1 MNFPTLYSRPA
12 SREMIQEFRGYNH
25 NLRIGEGEMF
35 DDMNLSSDRYPVLAP
50 RKPRG
55 LYDLLKN
62 EDGTPAINGRI
73 NGMIEK
79 DALCYV
85 AGTQFYIGNLPII
98 GLDLSDTPKQLVSMG
113 AYVIILPDKVY
124 VNTATREYGKI
135 EKTFT
140 ASVDT
145 NIRFTMCRQDG
156 SAYPPPIISAAGPDS
171 PENGATWIDTSSE
184 PHALK
189 QWSSSMGVWVSIAT
203 TYVKIECSNIGLNFE
218 QFDGVEIS
226 GIGQDVFDA
235 EGNFAGN
242 KVLDENGNEMET
254 PEELKKLMGS
264 AVLWDKADGYIVVV
278 GLIDNARTIR
288 TQLKVSRTM
297 PIMDYVIESNNR
309 LWGCRYG
316 TAENG
321 EVVNEIYASKLGDF
335 KNWKCYMGV
344 STDSYAVSLGSDGA
358 FTGAINHLGYPLFFK
373 ERCLHKVYG
382 AMPSQYQM
390 QTTAC
395 RGVQKGSEKS
405 LAIVNEVLYY
415 KGEHGICAYDGS
427 LPVEVSAVFGGEHYT
442 NASAGAHGNKYYVS
456 MDGTDGRVLFVYDTA
471 KGIWHKEE
479 DEGFTM
485 FCSCRDE
492 MFASDGLIIA
502 ELLGTGGNDEGDV
515 PWMAET
521 GEIGV
526 TSPDQKAV
534 SRINIRMSMDI
545 GSVVTVLAQY
555 DDSGDWETCFHLEGT
570 NLRSFSMPLRPVRCD
585 TMRLRFEGRGDVRI
599 YSITKTIAQGS
610 DIS

>member
-35 DDMNLSSDRYPVLAP
+35 DEMNLSSDRYPVLAP
-50 RKPRG
+50 RKPRA
-55 LYDLLKN
+55 LH
-62 EDGTPAINGRI
+62 TINTTDPI
-73 NGMIEK
+73 TGMIEK
-79 DALCYV
+79 DVLCYT
-85 AGTQFYIGNLPII
+85 AGSSFYMGEDDVDM
-98 GLDLSDTPKQLVSMG
+98 GLSNEPKQLVSMG
-113 AYVIILPDKVY
+113 AYVIILPDKKY
-124 VNTATREYGKI
+124 INTADLTDFGKI
-135 EKTFT
+135 EAEFTTQNDTPATF
-140 ASVDT
+140 S
-145 NIRFTMCRQDG
+145 ICRPDG
-156 SAYPPPIISAAGPDS
+156 SAYNPQYIQSNEPTD
-171 PENGATWIDTSSE
+171 PENGTLWIDTSSE

-189 QWSSSMGVWVSIAT
+189 QWSSSTAVWVSIAT
-203 TYVKIECSNIGLNFE
+203 TYIKIEYPGIGAAFA
-218 QFDGVEIS
+218 QYDGIEIS
-226 GIGQDVFDA
+226 G
-235 EGNFAGN
+235 
-242 KVLDENGNEMET
+242 LDGEIIDNESGKPLENT
-254 PEELKKLMGS
+254 EELKALNGS
-264 AVLWDKADGYIVVV
+264 AVIWDKGNNFIVIV
-278 GLIDNARTIR
+278 GLLDISRSVLASFT
-288 TQLKVSRTM
+288 VSRTM
-297 PIMDYVIESNNR
+297 PVMDFVIESNNR

-316 TAENG
+316 AAENG

-344 STDSYAVSLGSDGA
+344 STDSYTVSLGSDGV

-395 RGVQKGSEKS
+395 RGVQKGSERS

-415 KGEHGICAYDGS
+415 KSEHGICAYDGS
-427 LPVEVSAVFGGEHYT
+427 LPVEVSSVFGEEHYT
-442 NASAGAHGNKYYVS
+442 NAAAGAHGNKYYAS
-456 MDGTDGRVLFVYDTA
+456 MDGAKGRVLFVYDAT

-485 FCSCRDE
+485 FCSCRDQ
-492 MFASDGLIIA
+492 MFASDGEIITA
-502 ELLGTGGNDEGDV
+502 LLGTDKNDEGDV

-526 TSPDQKAV
+526 TSPDQKSV

-585 TMRLRFEGRGDVRI
+585 TMRLRFEGTGDVRV
-599 YSITKTIAQGS
+599 YSITKTMTQGS

>member
-35 DDMNLSSDRYPVLAP
+35 DEMNLSSDRYPVLAP
-50 RKPRG
+50 RKPRA
-55 LYDLLKN
+55 LHK
-62 EDGTPAINGRI
+62 INTTDPI
-73 NGMIEK
+73 TGMIEK
-79 DALCYV
+79 DVLCYT
-85 AGTQFYIGNLPII
+85 AGSSFYMGEEAIGM
-98 GLDLSDTPKQLVSMG
+98 GLSNEPKQLISMG
-113 AYVIILPDKVY
+113 AYVIILPDKKY
-124 VNTATREYGKI
+124 INTADLTDFGKI
-135 EKTFT
+135 EAEFT
-140 ASVDT
+140 TQNDT
-145 NIRFTMCRQDG
+145 VAKFYTCRPDG
-156 SAYPPPIISAAGPDS
+156 SEYDPQYIQSNEPTN
-171 PENGATWIDTSSE
+171 PENGTLWIDTSSE

-189 QWSSSMGVWVSIAT
+189 QWSSSTAVWVSIAT
-203 TYVKIECSNIGLNFE
+203 TYVKIEYP
-218 QFDGVEIS
+218 
-226 GIGQDVFDA
+226 GIGKA
-235 EGNFAGN
+235 FAQYDGIEIGG
-242 KVLDENGNEMET
+242 LDGEIIDNESGEPVSNT
-254 PEELKKLMGS
+254 DEFKALNGS
-264 AVLWDKADGYIVVV
+264 AVIWDKGDDFIVIV
-278 GLIDNARTIR
+278 GLLDISHTVRLSMT
-288 TQLKVSRTM
+288 VSRTM
-297 PIMDYVIESNNR
+297 PNTDFVIESNNR

-344 STDSYAVSLGSDGA
+344 STDSYAVSLGSDGV

-395 RGVQKGSEKS
+395 RGVQKGSERS

-415 KGEHGICAYDGS
+415 KSEHGICAYDGS
-427 LPVEVSAVFGGEHYT
+427 LPVEVSSVFGEEHYT
-442 NASAGAHGNKYYVS
+442 NAAAGAHGNKYYAS
-456 MDGTDGRVLFVYDTA
+456 MDGAKGRVLFVYDAT

-485 FCSCRDE
+485 FCSCRDQ
-492 MFASDGLIIA
+492 MFASDGEIITA
-502 ELLGTGGNDEGDV
+502 LLGTDKNDEGDV

-585 TMRLRFEGRGDVRI
+585 TMRLRFEGTGDVRV
-599 YSITKTIAQGS
+599 YSITKTMTQGS